1 MPIYKLICNGQLAP
15 PGRITAPAS
24 SQTLFG
30 LTEETGKQR
39 YQSDTDEGNAA
50 ASHKLLHTLRLCT
63 RVIVTV
69 TFQKVDRTPDTK
81 TCTECYYE
89 SLQNSDCA
97 VEKCHNKILL
107 AALG

>member
-50 ASHKLLHTLRLCT
+50 ASHKLLHTLRLCSC
-63 RVIVTV
+63 TV
-69 TFQKVDRTPDTK
+69 KYHK
-81 TCTECYYE
+81 
-89 SLQNSDCA
+89 
-97 VEKCHNKILL
+97 KIMSN
-107 AALG
+107 

>member
-1 MPIYKLICNGQLAP
+1 MKQQYVSSQLAP
-15 PGRITAPAS
+15 PGRIYCS
-24 SQTLFG
+24 GKQSGFG
-30 LTEETGKQR
+30 LTEQSGKQR

-89 SLQNSDCA
+89 SLQNSYCA

-107 AALG
+107 ATLG